1 MHWNFSC
8 AWECSDQSSPEVA
21 DLGINPEKSSPRK
34 KKNPE
39 VTAEVIGGSLGVVA
53 APGADE
59 FFHCAA
65 GPAIIVAE
73 DHWGGGASVEGGQSY
88 PGNSFL
94 STAAGCHWGAVPFGP
109 SWALPC
115 WSLW

>member
-1 MHWNFSC
+1 M
-8 AWECSDQSSPEVA
+8 A

-39 VTAEVIGGSLGVVA
+39 VTAEVIGGSVGVVA

-73 DHWGGGASVEGGQSY
+73 DHWGGSASVEGGQSY